1 MIRLAKS
8 TEATI
13 LSALALRSKAYWDY
27 DAEFIAACVD
37 ELTISAEQIQSSPT
51 YVFEEK
57 GHVLGFY
64 MLESV
69 NNQCGFNS
77 QSHFNKHVRDA
88 TGMTP
93 NNYRKIFR

>member
-37 ELTISAEQIQSSPT
+37 ELTISAEQIQSSLT

-69 NNQCGFNS
+69 NYREIELEYLFVEPEAIRQGYGS
-77 QSHFNKHVRDA
+77 QRYFPA
-88 TGMTP
+88 AC
-93 NNYRKIFR
+93 

>member
-37 ELTISAEQIQSSPT
+37 ELTISAEQIQSSLT

-69 NNQCGFNS
+69 NNREIELEYLFVEPEAIRQGYGS
-77 QSHFNKHVRDA
+77 QRYFPA
-88 TGMTP
+88 AC
-93 NNYRKIFR
+93 